1 MSKNILVTGGNSGI
15 GFALCKLLAT
25 STQPDSEFTTP
36 VPPPC
41 HVFLGAR
48 SLERGE
54 AAVKKILDDFPDAA
68 GKIEVLQIDV
78 TDDASCA
85 AAAAALK
92 AKGVCL
98 YALVNNAGLG
108 LNQAEAAVA
117 DIHSILNTNYNGP
130 KRVTEAMVKLID
142 PTEGR
147 IVNTSSGGACMYLK
161 KQDAT
166 LRATLSN
173 PDITFDELD
182 KTIKA
187 QAERDDLVAK
197 GYGMSKAAL
206 NGLTLVYAK
215 AFPHLKVVSLSPGFI
230 DTAMVQ
236 GWGAKLTPEQGCVSG
251 LLCLFG
257 EVTSGYFYGS
267 DGVRSP
273 FTMTRDP
280 GMPAYE
286 GEDNPAQD
294 KYNRT

>member
-1 MSKNILVTGGNSGI
+1 MSKNILVTGGNAGI

-25 STQPDSEFTTP
+25 GTTPDSP
-36 VPPPC
+36 YKAPAPPSC
-41 HVFLGAR
+41 HVFLGCR

-54 AAVKKILDDFPDAA
+54 AAVKQILDDFPDAA

-78 TDDASCA
+78 TDEASCA

-92 AKGVCL
+92 AKDVSL

-108 LNQAEAAVA
+108 LNQAEAADA
-117 DIHSILNTNYNGP
+117 DVNKILNTNYYGP
-130 KRVTEAMVKLID
+130 KRVTDAMVELID
-142 PTEGR
+142 PKEGR

-166 LRATLSN
+166 LKATLSN

-182 KTIKA
+182 KTIKE
-187 QAERDDLVAK
+187 QATRDDLVAK

-206 NGLTLVYAK
+206 NGLTLVWAK
-215 AFPHLKVVSLSPGFI
+215 AYPHLKVVSLSPGFI
-230 DTAMVQ
+230 DTAMVK
-236 GWGAKLTPEQGCVSG
+236 GWGATLTPEQGCVSG
-251 LLCLFG
+251 LVCLFDD
-257 EVTSGYFYGS
+257 VTSGYFYGS
-267 DGVRSP
+267 DGLRSP

-286 GEDNPAQD
+286 GEDDPAQD
-294 KYNRT
+294 KYNK